1 VKTRRGIRHRRCW
14 SKTVFQWYSKDLT
27 NKALEGFGDLKIG
40 GQVIL
45 NVKYANDF
53 VLMAK
58 EETVMVCTTDTMN
71 EIGRCYGREKDV
83 KKTKVMGILRQ
94 PSQVSV
100 ITDQKQLKNVGYFN
114 YLGSIITNN
123 ARYTCEITSR
133 IVTAKAKFNKN
144 TLFHQ
149 QTGLKFKEQ
158 NRRKLALKHGFLWC

>member
-1 VKTRRGIRHRRCW
+1 VKIRRGIRHGCCW
-14 SKTVFQWYSKDLT
+14 SPTVFQWYSKYLT

-45 NVKYANDF
+45 TVKYANDF
-53 VLMAK
+53 VLKAK
-58 EETVMVCTTDTMN
+58 EETVMVGMTDTMN
-71 EIGRCYGREKDV
+71 GIGRCYGREKNV

-100 ITDQKQLKNVGYFN
+100 ITDQKQLENVGYF

-123 ARYTCEITSR
+123 ARCTCEIKSR
-133 IVTAKAKFNKN
+133 IITEKAEFNKK
-144 TLFHQ
+144 TFFHQ

-158 NRRKLALKHGFLWC
+158 NSRKLALKHGFVWC